1 MTATE
6 IRDLVAR
13 VRRPVYATSRE
24 MGEHLMM
31 LLLEM
36 SAAGVPLEEQQAFE
50 REFRRPNREAPP
62 QQKAA

>member
-13 VRRPVYATSRE
+13 VRRPVYTTSRE

-50 REFRRPNREAPP
+50 REFRRPLIDAPP